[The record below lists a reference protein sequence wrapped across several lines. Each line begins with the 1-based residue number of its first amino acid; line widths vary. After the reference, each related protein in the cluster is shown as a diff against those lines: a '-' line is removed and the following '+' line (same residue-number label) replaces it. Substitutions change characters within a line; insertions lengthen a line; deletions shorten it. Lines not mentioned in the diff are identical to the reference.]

1 METVRANGFFH
12 GYTPVTWV
20 VVFVGSLGGLISAV
34 VTKYADSI
42 LKGFATSFA
51 LVLTCLLSAMF
62 FDFVLTIRFLLGA
75 GMVNCAIVMYTQPEV
90 SIT

>member
-20 VVFVGSLGGLISAV
+20 AIFMLSLGGLISAV
-34 VTKYADSI
+34 VVKYADNI

-51 LVLTCLLSAMF
+51 LVLTCLLSALF
-62 FDFVLTIRFLLGA
+62 FDFVLTIRFVLGA
-75 GMVNCAIVMYTQPEV
+75 GLVNYAIFMYTQH
-90 SIT
+90 